1 MLVWLHFGIQ
11 IKWRSK
17 NHIDFTIF
25 FNIWFYVGVFLS
37 SNLITLNFRMKWR
50 KLIWKN
56 TRDFISRFLFLWQ
69 IMLILNT
76 WCLFFLVTLFSFRF
90 ELLNLNLIDIYYI
103 YEYLVTKT
111 FIFEI
116 CENPFFSYFKLLIN
130 ILRKYLFCL

>member
-1 MLVWLHFGIQ
+1 MHFGIQ
-11 IKWRSK
+11 MKWRF
-17 NHIDFTIF
+17 NNQIDFTSF
-25 FNIWFYVGVFLS
+25 LTYDFMLCFLS
-37 SNLITLNFRMKWR
+37 SNLRTLFFRMKWR

-130 ILRKYLFCL
+130 ILRKYMFCL